1 MSRKCELTGKKAM
14 SGNNVSHAKNR
25 TKRKFLPNL
34 KNVSLP
40 YQHPDIQSSW
50 HLFVV
55 QVSDR
60 EEVFNKLLKRGVQT
74 QVHYIPVNN
83 QPFYNY
89 KKLENTENFYKNCLS
104 LPIYYDLKDDECA
117 MVVESFNND

>member
-1 MSRKCELTGKKAM
+1 M
-14 SGNNVSHAKNR
+14 
-25 TKRKFLPNL
+25 
-34 KNVSLP
+34 
-40 YQHPDIQSSW
+40 
-50 HLFVV
+50 
-55 QVSDR
+55 
-60 EEVFNKLLKRGVQT
+60 KLLKKRGVQT